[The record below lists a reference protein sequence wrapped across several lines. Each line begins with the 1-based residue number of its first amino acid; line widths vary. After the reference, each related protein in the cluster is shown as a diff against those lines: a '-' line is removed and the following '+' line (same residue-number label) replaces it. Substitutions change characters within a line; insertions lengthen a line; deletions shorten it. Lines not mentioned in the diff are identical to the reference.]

1 MDHAVAAA
9 PQHPTVLDWQERV
22 RSAHAL
28 KTPLRIRGGGS
39 KDFYGVRLGGELLET
54 RGYSGIVNYEPSELV
69 VTVRSGTPL
78 LQLEQILAERGQCLA
93 FEPPHFGASQAELSS
108 WMWAIGIGIAVCSVG
123 PSLWLRQPVMIAS
136 CPRSSASSITSF
148 FLSPTGSGP

>member
-93 FEPPHFGASQAELSS
+93 FEPPHFGASQAD
-108 WMWAIGIGIAVCSVG
+108 ATVG
-123 PSLWLRQPVMIAS
+123 GMVAAGL
-136 CPRSSASSITSF
+136 
-148 FLSPTGSGP
+148 SGPARVSAGAVRDYILGLSLINGVG